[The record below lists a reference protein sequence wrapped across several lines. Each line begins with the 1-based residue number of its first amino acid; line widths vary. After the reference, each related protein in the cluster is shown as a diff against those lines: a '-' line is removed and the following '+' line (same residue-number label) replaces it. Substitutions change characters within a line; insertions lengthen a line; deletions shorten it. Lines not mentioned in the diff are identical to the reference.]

1 MTKLMIKVVPG
12 ASKSEIA
19 GWMGEWLRIRIAAQ
33 PEKGKANRA
42 LEKLLAES
50 LGISSQA
57 VRLQT
62 GATSP
67 RKVVEIE
74 GLSREE
80 IIDRLGKSK

>member
-1 MTKLMIKVVPG
+1 MIKVVPG